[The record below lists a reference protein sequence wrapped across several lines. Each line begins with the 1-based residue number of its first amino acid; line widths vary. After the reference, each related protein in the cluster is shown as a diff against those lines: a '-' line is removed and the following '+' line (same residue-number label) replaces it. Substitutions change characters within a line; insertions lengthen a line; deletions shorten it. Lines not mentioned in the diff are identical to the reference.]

1 MDPDTPELPVV
12 RGLFLCDLVIS
23 DAQSG
28 KVSLINLFDRFRVPS
43 FPSPPKPCV
52 AYAFLTDGS
61 GEVDLTIE
69 IEALASLE
77 QVYSYKTRIRFPD
90 RVGATHF
97 KFTVTDCSFTRPG
110 SYQVVLYA
118 NKNPIAQTRLEVVG

>member
-1 MDPDTPELPVV
+1 MDSDAPELPVA

-43 FPSPPKPCV
+43 FPSPPKPFV
-52 AYAFLTDGS
+52 VYAFLADGS

-77 QVYSYKTRIRFPD
+77 QVYSYTARIRFPD

-97 KFTVTDCSFTRPG
+97 KFTVTDCSF
-110 SYQVVLYA
+110 A
-118 NKNPIAQTRLEVVG
+118 